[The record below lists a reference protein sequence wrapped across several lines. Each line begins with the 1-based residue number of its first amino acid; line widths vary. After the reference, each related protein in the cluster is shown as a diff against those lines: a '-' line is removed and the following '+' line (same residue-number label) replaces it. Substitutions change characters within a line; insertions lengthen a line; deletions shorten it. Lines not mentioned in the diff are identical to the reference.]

1 MTAEDLRQGN
11 APLADDVELP
21 MNVCCVQEYCE
32 DWRETHEW
40 VSEDN
45 ACAFREQMEES
56 VKLREALHFSSVEAV
71 KKVMQ
76 EAKASLLLG
85 HGEGFDSELF
95 QQLGQR
101 VAFR

>member
-21 MNVCCVQEYCE
+21 MMNVYWYCGE

-40 VSEDN
+40 LSEDN
-45 ACAFREQMEES
+45 ACAFREQMEIS
-56 VKLREALHFSSVEAV
+56 VKLKEALHFSSVEAV

-76 EAKASLLLG
+76 KAKASLLLG
-85 HGEGFDSELF
+85 HEEGFDSELF
-95 QQLGQR
+95 QQLGHR